1 MHSYLHLT
9 VPQIDGTDVFEKI
22 LNKDEVN
29 VSSVYEDTLSQD
41 ESDDS
46 EENSSDDEQ
55 EASSFQ
61 RTEKSTRSR
70 ENNKLMFKEAGLT
83 VENVMSMVRQTF
95 FAFWTIKYFT

>member
-1 MHSYLHLT
+1 LCYDGCT
-9 VPQIDGTDVFEKI
+9 VICILPQIDGTINVFEEI

-61 RTEKSTRSR
+61 RKNQSVHEK
-70 ENNKLMFKEAGLT
+70 
-83 VENVMSMVRQTF
+83 
-95 FAFWTIKYFT
+95 TIN